1 MRGLLDWALPAR
13 LSTVLSRVWG
23 IYTYMKLLC
32 AVLLGLGFV
41 YSVDAAI
48 ARSAKVG
55 ALLQQGIATS
65 GHVHALTVFAHFQD
79 ETDLAGAAVPAFA
92 GALFDASLPGSIS
105 HFYNEMSRG
114 QFALSGAVLPRW
126 YAAKGSTANYAAPDG
141 DFGDFAREIIEVV
154 DAEVDLGLYDN
165 DGPDGLP
172 NSGDDDGYVD
182 FLFIVTRAAPQGF
195 IVDAATGIARL
206 GLGEDY
212 RSNDLALGGG
222 LIRIRA
228 DASQRGVGGALQ
240 QGRSFEEA
248 AGSMAHEFGH
258 FLLLPDLYDTSD
270 LGSEIDPQED
280 SAGIGY
286 WGLMA
291 HGNRGWDE
299 RGGPNPFSAWSLGQL
314 GWLGVENEQLQI
326 VEENIPDASFADVND
341 GGKVYLLPEAGTTN
355 YYLVEF
361 RRRGTSYYERN
372 LPGEGLLIWRV
383 NPRVKGND
391 DELGKLVDLVCADG
405 LYADAGFPLGEQRAP
420 FSGFDNLDFWA
431 GDEAYRAAHGG
442 NLGDAT
448 DLWDGVNYTDFWAAA
463 NPAAAA
469 GISVENIRSLGER
482 MVADLN
488 VTDHRRAGPIARSQ
502 TWSDSIKIVGDI
514 SVLPGVRLEIAS
526 GTRVEVGGDMLGAGD
541 DPERVEIAVS
551 GQLVSNVSGRGRVL
565 FTSAAAE
572 PAPGDW
578 AGISMGQF
586 ARAFLRRTDI
596 EFAVNGIVGDGLSLS
611 PAENSQETRVLQI
624 GEVQLRQLSG
634 DGIRLRNIAEPLLF
648 TGLEVR
654 DIGGVGLWVDGPGL
668 TRVSG
673 AVFVNNAGGGMV
685 RQGGFI
691 ELLQGRFENN
701 GLGVEDGAN
710 LLLGREVFG
719 QVDGNTFFGGATGI
733 HCVETKEVVIAN
745 NVLRSHP
752 IGLLSSS
759 ARPRIFSNQF
769 DDNDLALRI
778 EGVAVPLRLDINVVQ
793 GGKELLF
800 NASEREVVAANNW
813 WGRDDEAWI
822 AEHIS
827 GSVSWHPFLNFDPRV
842 PLDFALRQNYPNPF
856 NASTTIE
863 YQVGINDP
871 IISGHTKVVLEVR
884 SVVGGLVRRLVDQPA
899 SPGFYSV
906 VWDGRSDAGERVA
919 SGVYYYQLDIGPI
932 AQYRKLLFLK

>member
-1 MRGLLDWALPAR
+1 
-13 LSTVLSRVWG
+13 
-23 IYTYMKLLC
+23 MKLLC
-32 AVLLGLGFV
+32 AVLFALGIA
-41 YSVDAAI
+41 SSADAAI
-48 ARSAKVG
+48 VRSAKVG

-65 GHVHALTVFAHFQD
+65 GHVHALAVFARFQD
-79 ETDLAGAAVPAFA
+79 EEDLAGAAVPAFA
-92 GALFDASLPGSIS
+92 ADLFDARLPGSIS

-114 QFALSGAVLPRW
+114 QFALSGTVLPRW
-126 YAAKGSTANYAAPDG
+126 YAAKGSTADYANADG
-141 DFGDFAREIIEVV
+141 GFGDFAREIVEAV

-165 DGPDGLP
+165 DGPDGLA

-206 GLGEDY
+206 GLGQDY
-212 RSNDLALGGG
+212 RSGDLALGGG
-222 LIRIRA
+222 RIRIRA
-228 DASQRGVGGALQ
+228 DGSQRGVGGAVQ
-240 QGRSFEEA
+240 QGRNFAEA
-248 AGSMAHEFGH
+248 VGSMAHEFGH

-286 WGLMA
+286 WGIMA
-291 HGNRGWDE
+291 HGNRGWGE
-299 RGGPNPFSAWSLGQL
+299 SGGPNPFSAWALGQL

-326 VEENIPDASFADVND
+326 VEENIPDAIFTDVNA
-341 GGKVYLLPEAGTTN
+341 GGKVYLLPETGTTS
-355 YYLVEF
+355 YYLVEY

-372 LPGEGLLIWRV
+372 LPGEGLLIWRI
-383 NPRVKGND
+383 NPRIKGND
-391 DELGKLVDLVCADG
+391 DELDKLVDLVCADG
-405 LYADAGFPLGEQRAP
+405 QYADAGFPLGTLSSP
-420 FSGFDNLDFWA
+420 FAGRDNLDFWA
-431 GDEAYRAAHGG
+431 GDEAYRTARGG

-448 DLWDGVNYTDFWAAA
+448 DMWDGINYTDFWAAS
-463 NPAAAA
+463 NPAATA
-469 GISVENIRSLGER
+469 GISVENIRSLGAR

-502 TWSDSIKIVGDI
+502 TWSDSIELVGDI
-514 SVLPGVRLEIAS
+514 SILPGVRLEIAS
-526 GTRVEVGGDMLGAGD
+526 GTRVGVGADFLRGGD
-541 DPERVEIAVS
+541 DPERVRIAVA
-551 GQLVSNVSGRGRVL
+551 GQLVSNATGRGRVL
-565 FTSAAAE
+565 FTSAATE

-578 AGISMGQF
+578 QGISMGPL
-586 ARAFLRRTDI
+586 ASAFLRRTDI
-596 EFAVNGIVGDGLSLS
+596 EYAQDGLVATGLTLS
-611 PAENSQETRVLQI
+611 AAENSQDARVLQV
-624 GEVQLRQLSG
+624 GDVQLRQLSG
-634 DGIRLRNIAEPLLF
+634 DGIRLRDIAEPLLF

-668 TRVSG
+668 TRVNG
-673 AVFVNNAGGGMV
+673 AVFVNNAGGGLV
-685 RQGGFI
+685 RQGGFL

-701 GLGVEDGAN
+701 GLGVEDAAN

-719 QVDGNTFFGGATGI
+719 LVEDNNFFAGATGI
-733 HCVETKEVVIAN
+733 HCIETKEVVITN
-745 NVLRSHP
+745 NILRSHS

-769 DDNDLALRI
+769 DNNDLALRI
-778 EGVAVPLRLDINVVQ
+778 EGVAVPARLDLNVVQ

-822 AEHIS
+822 AEQIS
-827 GSVSWHPFLNFDPRV
+827 GAVSWRPFLNFDPRV

-863 YQVGINDP
+863 YQIGINDP
-871 IISGHTKVVLEVR
+871 IIAGRTNVVLEVR
-884 SVVGGLVRRLVDQPA
+884 SMVGGLVRRLVDQPA

-906 VWDGRSDAGERVA
+906 VWDGRNDAGESVA
-919 SGVYYYQLDIGPI
+919 SGVYYCQLDIGPI

>member
-1 MRGLLDWALPAR
+1 
-13 LSTVLSRVWG
+13 
-23 IYTYMKLLC
+23 MKILC
-32 AVLLGLGFV
+32 AVLFALGIA
-41 YSVDAAI
+41 SSADAAI
-48 ARSAKVG
+48 VRSAKAG

-65 GHVHALTVFAHFQD
+65 GHIHALTVFARFQD
-79 ETDLAGAAVPAFA
+79 EEDLAGAVVPAFA
-92 GALFDASLPGSIS
+92 ADLFDARLPGSIS

-114 QFALSGAVLPRW
+114 QFAISGAVLPRW
-126 YAAKGSTANYAAPDG
+126 YAVKGSTADYANTESG
-141 DFGDFAREIIEVV
+141 FGDFAREIVEAV

-165 DGPDGLP
+165 DGPDGLA

-195 IVDAATGIARL
+195 IIDAATGIARL
-206 GLGEDY
+206 GLGQDY

-222 LIRIRA
+222 RIRIRA
-228 DASQRGVGGALQ
+228 DGSQRGVGGAVQ
-240 QGRSFEEA
+240 QGRNFEEA
-248 AGSMAHEFGH
+248 VGSMAHEFGH

-286 WGLMA
+286 WGIMG

-326 VEENIPDASFADVND
+326 VAEDLPDAIFTDVHA
-341 GGKVYLLPEAGTTN
+341 GGKVYLLPEVGSN
-355 YYLVEF
+355 SYYLVEY

-372 LPGEGLLIWRV
+372 LPGEGLLIWRI
-383 NPRVKGND
+383 NPRLKGNE
-391 DELGKLVDLVCADG
+391 DESDKLVDLVCADG
-405 LYADAGFPLGEQRAP
+405 QYADAGFPLGVASSP
-420 FSGFDNLDFWA
+420 FAGRDNLDFWA
-431 GDEAYRAAHGG
+431 GDEAYRASRGG

-448 DLWDGVNYTDFWAAA
+448 DMWDGIRYTDFWAAS
-463 NPAAAA
+463 NPAAGA
-469 GISVENIRSLGER
+469 GISVENIRSLGVR
-482 MVADLN
+482 MVADLR

-502 TWSDSIKIVGDI
+502 TWSDSIELVGDI
-514 SVLPGVRLEIAS
+514 SILPGVRLEIAS
-526 GTRVEVGGDMLGAGD
+526 GTRVGVGADFLRGGD
-541 DPERVEIAVS
+541 DPERVRIAVA
-551 GQLVSNVSGRGRVL
+551 GQLVSNATGRDRVL
-565 FTSAAAE
+565 FTSTATE

-578 AGISMGQF
+578 QGISMGPL
-586 ARAFLRRTDI
+586 ASAFLRRTDI
-596 EFAVNGIVGDGLSLS
+596 EYAQDGLVATGLTLS
-611 PAENSQETRVLQI
+611 AAENSQDARVLQV
-624 GEVQLRQLSG
+624 GDVQLRQLSG
-634 DGIRLRNIAEPLLF
+634 DGIRLHEIAEPLGF
-648 TGLEVR
+648 SGLEVR

-668 TRVSG
+668 TRVST

-719 QVDGNTFFGGATGI
+719 QVDGNTFWGGATGI
-733 HCVETKEVVIAN
+733 HCIETKEVVITN
-745 NVLRSHP
+745 NVFRSHS

-769 DDNDLALRI
+769 DNNDLALRI
-778 EGVAVPLRLDINVVQ
+778 EGVAVPTRFDLNVVQ
-793 GGKELLF
+793 GTKDLLF
-800 NASEREVVAANNW
+800 NASEREVMAANNW

-822 AEHIS
+822 AERIS
-827 GSVSWHPFLNFDPRV
+827 GAVAWRPFLNFDPRV

-863 YQVGINDP
+863 YQIGINDP
-871 IISGHTKVVLEVR
+871 IIAGRTNVVLEVR
-884 SVVGGLVRRLVDQPA
+884 SMVGGLVRRLVDQPA

-906 VWDGRSDAGERVA
+906 VWDGRNDAGEPVA

-932 AQYRKLLFLK
+932 AQYRQLLFLK